1 MSTDSKYTSL
11 CRNSGDQRSY
21 TSICRNSSDPRSFA
35 NFVKEHA
42 ILNMGTMFEN
52 PKPACIA
59 GRIGDDTTLGN
70 IKRWITFDRV
80 HFTDFGENS
89 DDRIDL
95 SEIKKLY
102 PTVDCVIFSGCRFD
116 GTMYPSIKSPEALS
130 CVFSS
135 CVFPPVEC
143 IIRASKD
150 SAVIIENPLANILNQ
165 IFITVSSDGVGPH
178 VHLSACDHVNECLII
193 NAGLVYARGVLPA
206 SLVLYQ
212 CTGLVTFNACKDNTT
227 LVSRK
232 LKILFGVSQ
241 AIDFSNCELDRTAV
255 SIELCVWNCVMLTNS
270 LVKAL
275 FVKYSV
281 LTGITRYSGRGTGC
295 IINGIDSVC
304 RNYKD
309 ISTEPATVVSS
320 RSVGFPRKPLVLYK
334 KAHLYTRKWFRTYG
348 DCMRSVI
355 VKLEVPQTADIVY
368 STYLGKFRVSE
379 AKVVGFFDWD
389 ETGTSGDIKSHKLT
403 KARIGFRFGYRH
415 FVVSNRDYTFF
426 YKKNAVVKPTEP
438 FDLSDEACASGI
450 HGFLTFE
457 EAKNY

>member
-11 CRNSGDQRSY
+11 
-21 TSICRNSSDPRSFA
+21 CRNSSDPRSFA

-42 ILNMGTMFEN
+42 ILNMGTEFEN

-59 GRIGDDTTLGN
+59 GRIGDDATLGN
-70 IKRWITFDRV
+70 IKRWVTFDRV
-80 HFTDFGENS
+80 HFTDFGETS

-116 GTMYPSIKSPEALS
+116 GKMYPSIKSPEALS

-150 SAVIIENPLANILNQ
+150 SAVIIENPLANIVNQ
-165 IFITVSSDGVGPH
+165 ISITVSSDGVGSPH
-178 VHLSACDHVNECLII
+178 VHLSACDYVNECSII
-193 NAGLVYARGVLPA
+193 NASLVYARGVLPA

-212 CTGLVTFNACKDNTT
+212 CTELVTFNACKDNTT

-232 LKILFGVSQ
+232 LKIFYGVSQ
-241 AIDFSNCELDRTAV
+241 SIDFFKCELDCTAV
-255 SIELCVWNCVMLTNS
+255 SIERCVWSCVKLVHS
-270 LVKAL
+270 VVKAL

-281 LTGITRYSGRGTGC
+281 LTGITRYAGCGTGC
-295 IINGIDSVC
+295 VINSIDSVC

-309 ISTEPATVVSS
+309 EAAEPATVVSS

-348 DCMRSVI
+348 DYMRSVI
-355 VKLEVPQTADIVY
+355 VKLEVPQTADMVY

-389 ETGTSGDIKSHKLT
+389 ETETSGDTKFHKLT

-438 FDLSDEACASGI
+438 FDYSDEPCASGI
-450 HGFLTFE
+450 HGFLLPEQAIDYTF
-457 EAKNY
+457 